1 VKKFAAN
8 NGFTLIELMITLV
21 VVIILVAIAAPSFTS
36 MIRDNRAATQANSFL
51 ASLQTARSESINRG
65 MQITMRRSSNT
76 NSVWED
82 GWRIFTDWDGD
93 GVFDGNL
100 NEKDCSVEGRDCL
113 LMEQQA
119 LGNTITLRSG
129 ANHAVGLTFLPSGE
143 ITAAGGGIGTGT
155 FTLCIPDTNPR
166 EVIINSG
173 GRARIDID
181 ENVICT

>member
-1 VKKFAAN
+1 MKKFAAN
-8 NGFTLIELMITLV
+8 SGFTLIELMITLV

-36 MIRDNRAATQANSFL
+36 LIRENRAATQANSFL

-65 MQITMRRSSNT
+65 VQVSMHRLSTI

-93 GVFDGNL
+93 GVFDGDL
-100 NEKDCSVEGRDCL
+100 NEKDCSVEAQDCL

-119 LGNTITLRSG
+119 LGNNITLRSG

-143 ITAAGGGIGTGT
+143 ITAAGGGIVTGT
-155 FTLCIPDTNPR
+155 FTLCIPDTNRR
-166 EVIINSG
+166 EIIINSG
-173 GRARIDID
+173 GRARINPED
-181 ENVICT
+181 VTCP